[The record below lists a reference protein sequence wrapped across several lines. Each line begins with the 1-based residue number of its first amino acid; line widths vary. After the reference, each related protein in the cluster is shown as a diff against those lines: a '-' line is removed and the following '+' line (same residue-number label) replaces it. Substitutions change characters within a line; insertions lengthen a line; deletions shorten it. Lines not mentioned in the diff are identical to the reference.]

1 MQHSRMLTTG
11 NENEDDR
18 NVMVNFKPGEYVKTM
33 IFHSVTLLV
42 A

>member
-1 MQHSRMLTTG
+1 MLITG

-18 NVMVNFKPGEYVKTM
+18 NVMVNFKPGEYMKKM
-33 IFHSVTLLV
+33 IFHSLTPPV

>member
-1 MQHSRMLTTG
+1 MLITG

-18 NVMVNFKPGEYVKTM
+18 NVMVNFKPGEYMKKM
-33 IFHSVTLLV
+33 IFHSVTPPV